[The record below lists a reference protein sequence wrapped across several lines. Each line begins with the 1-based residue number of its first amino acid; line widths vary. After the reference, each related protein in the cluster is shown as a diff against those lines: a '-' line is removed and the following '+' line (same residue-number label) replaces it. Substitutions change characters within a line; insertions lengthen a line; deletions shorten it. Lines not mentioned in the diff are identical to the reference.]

1 MKIKTAGDSNK
12 RKEVGAGKGKII
24 VRSSNS
30 ISFFALL
37 AQTHPLPWSSRAHF
51 ASRALE
57 LNEKGKRPWTG

>member
-1 MKIKTAGDSNK
+1 MKIKTTGDSNK
-12 RKEVGAGKGKII
+12 RKEVGAGKGKNI
-24 VRSSNS
+24 VRSS

>member
-12 RKEVGAGKGKII
+12 GKEVGAAKGENI
-24 VRSSNS
+24 VRSS
-30 ISFFALL
+30 ISFFVLF
-37 AQTHPLPWSSRAHF
+37 AQTHPLPSNSRAHF

>member
-12 RKEVGAGKGKII
+12 RKEVGAGKGKNI
-24 VRSSNS
+24 VRSS

-37 AQTHPLPWSSRAHF
+37 AQTHPLPWSSRA
-51 ASRALE
+51 LE

>member
-12 RKEVGAGKGKII
+12 RKEVGAGKGNI
-24 VRSSNS
+24 VRSS